1 MNQIKIG
8 IVGLGVMGTEHINS
22 LKKTDLVRLTAVCD
36 IKKDLADL
44 RAKENN
50 VNAYYSADDLINSGD
65 VDAVLVATPHYSHTP
80 ITVNALEAG
89 LHVLC
94 EKPVAVHK
102 ADAEKMIAAHKKN
115 PKLKF
120 AVMFQVRTDSIFKKI
135 KSMIDNG
142 ELGKIYRI
150 NWLIT
155 NWFRTQTYYNS
166 GSWRATWEGEGGGVL
181 LNQAPHQLDL
191 FQWMFGMPKKIR
203 AYCSLGKFH
212 DIEVEDD
219 VTAYCEFEDGFS
231 GMFITSTGEAPGTNR
246 LEISADRGRLVL
258 ENGKIMFDRAETS
271 VSEFLKTTTASF
283 DTPKMELVEIKTDG
297 SGGNHIDI
305 IENFANAIINGD
317 DLIAP
322 GEEAINSLE
331 LANSFLY
338 SSLKDETVELPLD
351 SQKFAALL
359 NDLISNSTYEKPEE
373 VKPTDNI
380 NSSYNKPK

>member
-1 MNQIKIG
+1 
-8 IVGLGVMGTEHINS
+8 
-22 LKKTDLVRLTAVCD
+22 
-36 IKKDLADL
+36 
-44 RAKENN
+44 
-50 VNAYYSADDLINSGD
+50 
-65 VDAVLVATPHYSHTP
+65 
-80 ITVNALEAG
+80 
-89 LHVLC
+89 
-94 EKPVAVHK
+94 
-102 ADAEKMIAAHKKN
+102 
-115 PKLKF
+115 
-120 AVMFQVRTDSIFKKI
+120 
-135 KSMIDNG
+135 MIDNG
-142 ELGKIYRI
+142 ELGKIYRV
-150 NWLIT
+150 NWILT
-155 NWFRTQTYYNS
+155 YWFRTQTYFDE
-166 GSWRATWEGEGGGVL
+166 GTWRATWKGEGGGVL

-203 AYCSLGKFH
+203 AYCSLGKYH

-219 VTAYCEFEDGFS
+219 VTAYCEFDDGFS
-231 GMFITSTGEAPGTNR
+231 GVFITSTGEAPGTDR
-246 LEISADRGRLVL
+246 LEISAERGRLVL

-283 DTPKMELVEIKTDG
+283 DTPKMELVEINTDG

-338 SSLKDETVELPLD
+338 SSLKNETVELPLD